1 MADFL
6 VLATTNAHKL
16 AEFAQLCQPL
26 GLQISSAAAYAQGRG
41 VALEEV
47 AETADTFVE
56 NALLKAAATHRA
68 TGQNAVADDSGLSV
82 AALGGAPGVRSA
94 RYAGEKA
101 DDSANRA
108 LLLRN
113 LAGAGDRRAAF
124 HCALVICGP
133 LAAGAGC
140 GFTEDGLPWRAWV
153 GRVDGEIL
161 LSEQGQGGFGYDAL
175 FFCPP
180 LRCTFAEATA
190 GQKNQ
195 LSHRGRAFGQ
205 FAAWLALH
213 NAQVSQHKPLFLRAS
228 GLSALAHA
236 IDASLAKGLRYADSA
251 LEMALAQQPNLGSK
265 ERAAIAGLHWHAL
278 RRLNTLQL
286 SALAL
291 RGGPPPSAAPD
302 PRHCDK
308 KQAALLAAL
317 VLADVD
323 EAGQPRDCLKKPAI
337 ASALDGLCVRSVGM
351 DARLPQPRDRLH
363 TALRTATYASKSF
376 AEVDREALH
385 FGYHP
390 DFIQACGEQLGA
402 AHAALALKYMNQRGP
417 LTVRVN
423 TLKSNVNAVQSA
435 LAAAGVATVG
445 LADLPFALLCLES
458 ARLTQTQAFLDG
470 WFEIQDEGSQRIVAA
485 VAAQPDEI
493 ILDWCAGAGG
503 KTLAIAAD
511 MQQKGRLIALDTH
524 QKRLTE
530 CQRRLTRAG
539 ATFATAQLLEQG
551 RGKKLP
557 KAHAVLVDAPCS
569 SSGALR
575 RNPEL
580 RWHLDNEWLRRFPAQ
595 QLTILSDAACNVAP
609 LGRLIYATCSLMR
622 AENEDVVRQFLQ
634 VHGDYVLQ
642 SEQRFGPAS
651 ADFVAL
657 HGLAQM
663 GPDGFYCAVLRRS
676 T

>member
-1 MADFL
+1 MTDLL

-16 AEFAQLCQPL
+16 AEFSQLCQPL
-26 GLQISSAAAYAQGRG
+26 GLVISGAAAYAHSHGI
-41 VALEEV
+41 VLADV
-47 AETADTFVE
+47 AETAETFIE

-82 AALGGAPGVRSA
+82 ALLGGAPGVRSA
-94 RYAGEKA
+94 RYAGENA
-101 DDSANRA
+101 DDAANRA

-113 LAGAGDRRAAF
+113 MAAATDRRAAF

-133 LAAGAGC
+133 LAAGVGC
-140 GFTEDGLPWRAWV
+140 GFTDDGLPWRAWV

-161 LSEQGQGGFGYDAL
+161 AAERGDGGFGYDAL
-175 FFCPP
+175 FYCPA
-180 LRCTFAEATA
+180 LQCTFAEASLA
-190 GQKNQ
+190 QKNG

-213 NAQVSQHKPLFLRAS
+213 NAQTSERKPLFLRAS

-236 IDASLAKGLRYADSA
+236 IEASLSKGLRYADSA

-291 RGGPPPSAAPD
+291 RGGQQPTTAPD

-317 VLADVD
+317 TLADVD
-323 EAGQPRDCLKKPAI
+323 DAGQPRDSLKKPPV
-337 ASALDGLCVRSVGM
+337 ASALDGLCTRSVGM
-351 DARLPQPRDRLH
+351 DARLPQTRDRLH
-363 TALRTATYASKSF
+363 MALRTATYASKTL
-376 AEVDREALH
+376 ADVDRQALH

-390 DFIQACGEQLGA
+390 DFIRACTDQLGLV
-402 AHAALALKYMNQRGP
+402 HAELALSYMNQRGP

-423 TLKSNVNAVQSA
+423 TLKSDVNAVQSA
-435 LAAAGVATVG
+435 LIAAGVATVEWV
-445 LADLPFALLCLES
+445 DLPTALLCLDS

-485 VAAQPDEI
+485 VAAQPGEI
-493 ILDWCAGAGG
+493 VLDWCAGAGG
-503 KTLAIAAD
+503 KTLALAAD

-539 ATFATAQLLEQG
+539 AIFATTQLLEQG
-551 RGKKLP
+551 RSKKLP
-557 KAHAVLVDAPCS
+557 KADAVLVDAPCS

-580 RWHLDNEWLRRFPAQ
+580 RWHLDNDWLRRFPAQ
-595 QLTILSDAACNVAP
+595 QLTILTDAACHVVQG
-609 LGRLIYATCSLMR
+609 GRLIYATCSLMR

-634 VHGDYVLQ
+634 LHGDFILLG
-642 SEQRFGPAS
+642 EQRFGPAS
-651 ADFVAL
+651 TDFVAL

-663 GPDGFYCAVLRRS
+663 GPDGFYCAVLRRA